1 MTKCVAT
8 CKNTADSHE
17 QEDAEEDTTVS
28 GSDVRT
34 VRKLTGE
41 TSGTQ
46 SIWDV
51 AGTVMEERRVEETP
65 LNTWSKSHDIC

>member
-1 MTKCVAT
+1 MTKCVAI

-17 QEDAEEDTTVS
+17 QEDAEEDTIVL

-46 SIWDV
+46 SI
-51 AGTVMEERRVEETP
+51 
-65 LNTWSKSHDIC
+65 